1 MADSSFR
8 SIAGR
13 MKLNPVDNDR
23 EIMVAQNSAA
33 VEGLAE
39 TVATVRTRKGRQHAM
54 HAAGLVR

>member
-1 MADSSFR
+1 
-8 SIAGR
+8 

-33 VEGLAE
+33 VEGSAE
-39 TVATVRTRKGRQHAM
+39 TVATVRTRKSRQHAM